1 MSDIGKLLL
10 TDIDELIT
18 VLNKKFGKKVLMRAS
33 DMKYEAV
40 SIGIPIL
47 DYVLGGGIPRGR
59 LIQIYGTFNSGKTM
73 IALKAIVAAQKRGER
88 CAFIDA
94 EKTYDKNWAIKLGV
108 DNKKLYI
115 SRPSYGERALDIM
128 ESLIVP
134 DMFSI
139 VVLDSIAS
147 LVPLVE
153 LESKM
158 EDQQMGVA
166 ARMMNKALRKLTAV
180 NKNTIILM
188 INQVREKLGILYGSP
203 LTRPGG
209 RGLDYISTM
218 LINVKRGQWI
228 EYKKKRI
235 GHYVICDITKNKV
248 APPQQTCSFPFYYD
262 GSIDNAPQYIQVALD
277 LGYIKSKSAG
287 WYEYEGTKYHGIKKL
302 KKEII
307 KNKDLITKLDKEI
320 TKGIKYIRNG
330 E

>member
-10 TDIDELIT
+10 MDIDELIT

-33 DMKYEAV
+33 DMKYEVV
-40 SIGIPIL
+40 STGIPIL
-47 DYVLGGGIPRGR
+47 DYILGGGIPRGR
-59 LIQIYGTFNSGKTM
+59 LIQVYGTFNSGKTLLSLKT
-73 IALKAIVAAQKRGER
+73 IAAAQKRGEK
-88 CAFIDA
+88 CAFIDT
-94 EKTYDKNWAIKLGV
+94 EKTYDKNWATKLGV
-108 DNKKLYI
+108 NNKELYI
-115 SRPSYGERALDIM
+115 SEPSYGEEALDIM
-128 ESLIVP
+128 ESLVVP

-166 ARMMNKALRKLTAV
+166 ARMMNKALRKLIAV
-180 NKNTIILM
+180 NKNTIIFM
-188 INQVREKLGILYGSP
+188 INQVREKIGILYGSP
-203 LTRPGG
+203 YTRPGG
-209 RGLDYISTM
+209 RGLDFISTIM
-218 LINVKRGQWI
+218 IKVKRGQWI

-235 GHYVICDITKNKV
+235 GHYVVCDITKSKV

-287 WYEYEGTKYHGIKKL
+287 WYEYKGTKYHGIKKL
-302 KKEII
+302 RKEIM
-307 KNKDLITKLDKEI
+307 KNKDLINTLNEEI
-320 TKGIKYIRNG
+320 KKGIKYIKDI
-330 E
+330 